1 MKKLF
6 AAFLIAFCA
15 SAHAA
20 DDGLVLAA
28 ATTNPGIGTINSADQ
43 LNPAHRGV
51 KVVID
56 ITAIGGGA
64 TLTVTIKGKDPV
76 SGKYFVILASTALA
90 ATSTTVL
97 TIFPG
102 ATAAANAT
110 VNDQLPRTWRVESA
124 VGSANNITY
133 TIAAI
138 KLD

>member
-1 MKKLF
+1 
-6 AAFLIAFCA
+6 
-15 SAHAA
+15 
-20 DDGLVLAA
+20 VLAA

-76 SGKYFVILASTALA
+76 SGKYFVILASAALA
-90 ATSTTVL
+90 ATATTVL
-97 TIFPG
+97 TVFPG
-102 ATAAANAT
+102 ATAAGNLT

-124 VGSANNITY
+124 VGTANNITY
-133 TIAAI
+133 TIGAI